1 MGEKV
6 KVINNDICLEEKDD
20 DRLIGSNDVKVEIIS
35 NQDKLANQ
43 IEQQEIA
50 NKETPKS
57 KEDSTWATKSHV
69 IEETNPD
76 IKSIENDNSDETKE
90 HMEEGKDCIIPDS
103 VEEMT
108 QYESSNATN
117 LKEITQDD
125 IDCKIVEEL
134 NKTQEDQETNDDIIL
149 QYHATSIKDDQV
161 VKSKNKNEQNPDY
174 VQSDSVVDIE
184 ENKVLDN
191 DVNGKDSEELVCH
204 VSDQGDLSDKMDVKQ
219 ENIVSKVDIEMHN
232 FKDDQEI
239 NSSEDKKGD
248 SEMNMDTIKD
258 GKLKSK
264 NEEIKET
271 IDEIIPKEDQNLTAD
286 CKDFEMSS
294 DAQKKG
300 DFGED
305 ENQVVEEAGRVDA
318 STDQIKEND

>member
-1 MGEKV
+1 MGDIELIREETSKNYHEIDV
-6 KVINNDICLEEKDD
+6 VADDINT
-20 DRLIGSNDVKVEIIS
+20 REI
-35 NQDKLANQ
+35 
-43 IEQQEIA
+43 
-50 NKETPKS
+50 S
-57 KEDSTWATKSHV
+57 KEK
-69 IEETNPD
+69 EESMKID
-76 IKSIENDNSDETKE
+76 IKEKLNESAENKLSEDETKEDTGNRNDSSDETKE
-90 HMEEGKDCIIPDS
+90 HKEEGKDCKIPDS

-161 VKSKNKNEQNPDY
+161 VKSKNENEQNPDY
-174 VQSDSVVDIE
+174 VQSDPVVDIE

-204 VSDQGDLSDKMDVKQ
+204 VSDQGDFSDKMDVKQ
-219 ENIVSKVDIEMHN
+219 ENIVSKVDIEMHK
-232 FKDDQEI
+232 FKGDEEI